1 MREIKYQAWIPGVKQ
16 MRDVINFDFFEPDD
30 VYTRLPQVKIW
41 NHASTRAAKIKGHVA
56 TYFKKDVIL
65 REYTGLKDKNGKEIY
80 EGDITCRHWDN
91 GTWQNGK
98 IIYDKDYAGFCWQ
111 EISPQIKFIHPIGI
125 NTNHS
130 EIIGNIYENPEL
142 L

>member
-56 TYFKKDVIL
+56 TYFKKTLSYVNTPASRTRTAKRFMRVISHV
-65 REYTGLKDKNGKEIY
+65 G
-80 EGDITCRHWDN
+80 
-91 GTWQNGK
+91 
-98 IIYDKDYAGFCWQ
+98 
-111 EISPQIKFIHPIGI
+111 IGI
-125 NTNHS
+125 MAPGRTVKSSMTRTTPVFAGKRYHHKSNSFTQ
-130 EIIGNIYENPEL
+130 
-142 L
+142 